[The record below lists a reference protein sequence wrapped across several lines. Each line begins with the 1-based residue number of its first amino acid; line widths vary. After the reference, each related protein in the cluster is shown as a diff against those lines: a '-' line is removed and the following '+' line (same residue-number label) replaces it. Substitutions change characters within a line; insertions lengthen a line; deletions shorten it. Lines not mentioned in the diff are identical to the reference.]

1 MGKLKVIFLCHIK
14 KSKNTFLIHNMNQ
27 YMLNWDYI
35 RENYPDALKE
45 YMKKSWSLE
54 DFWNAYEV
62 YVRCSIIE
70 DETGCELWD
79 WKISS
84 KLVIYSSLCYKT
96 LIRDGKKITIYT
108 FDEVMQR
115 RLKEI
120 FKIIDDQIKNQNY
133 LNN

>member
-1 MGKLKVIFLCHIK
+1 MI
-14 KSKNTFLIHNMNQ
+14 
-27 YMLNWDYI
+27 NWDYI
-35 RENYPDALKE
+35 QENHPEAFKE
-45 YMKKSWSLE
+45 YMKKSWTLE

-96 LIRDGKKITIYT
+96 IIKDGKKITVYT

-115 RLKEI
+115 RLKQI

>member
-1 MGKLKVIFLCHIK
+1 MI
-14 KSKNTFLIHNMNQ
+14 
-27 YMLNWDYI
+27 NWDYI

-45 YMKKSWSLE
+45 YMKKSWTLE
-54 DFWNAYEV
+54 DFWNAYGL
-62 YVRCSIIE
+62 YVRCKVIE

-96 LIRDGKKITIYT
+96 IVRNGKKITVYT

-115 RLKEI
+115 RLKQI
-120 FKIIDDQIKNQNY
+120 FKIIDEQIKNQNY

>member
-1 MGKLKVIFLCHIK
+1 
-14 KSKNTFLIHNMNQ
+14 
-27 YMLNWDYI
+27 MLNWDYI

-45 YMKKSWSLE
+45 YMKKSWTLE

>member
-1 MGKLKVIFLCHIK
+1 
-14 KSKNTFLIHNMNQ
+14 
-27 YMLNWDYI
+27 MLNWDYI

-45 YMKKSWSLE
+45 YMKKSWTLE

-84 KLVIYSSLCYKT
+84 KLVIYSCLCYKT